1 MLQGFFYNYGQ
12 EMPAA
17 QSNLRLSKI
26 GSCDEGVDVHHMRII
41 TPFIVSNRSMFVSWY
56 HLHSREENGAYI
68 FVASQAGNDN
78 FAREQINKIGS
89 DVQGDYNIN
98 YVRVTPIFNGSNEV
112 TGCKIAQV
120 LSVDP

>member
-1 MLQGFFYNYGQ
+1 VHQTWEEKSGPKTAVKITANGITPQMLQGFFYNFAK

-26 GSCDEGVDVHHMRII
+26 GSCEEGVDVHHMRII

-56 HLHSREENGAYI
+56 HLLSREENGEYT

-78 FAREQINKIGS
+78 FAR
-89 DVQGDYNIN
+89 
-98 YVRVTPIFNGSNEV
+98 
-112 TGCKIAQV
+112 
-120 LSVDP
+120 